1 MSERKAIP
9 PKSQAF
15 EHGGQRYTCT
25 FDPNA
30 AKGEQWVWQVKYVR
44 HYPYS
49 GSAATMEAASKK
61 ARLLIHNM
69 NKHVIAVEENSE

>member
-30 AKGEQWVWQVKYVR
+30 PPNERWVWQVKYVR
-44 HYPYS
+44 HYS
-49 GSAATMEAASKK
+49 IQWQRSHDGSSQQEGTLADPQHEQACDCCGGEQ
-61 ARLLIHNM
+61 
-69 NKHVIAVEENSE
+69 